1 MTTEFDAAE
10 GSCLLS
16 NIDGYNEM
24 FNFALVLELL
34 QETSFP
40 SVGRGRIERLESN
53 ESIPPKVQGWFG
65 FLDSHEL
72 KVEGKGLFVVLEVHV
87 PAFFFVPLTGEG
99 HVGKLLFIV
108 VHLEAL
114 LELGVV

>member
-1 MTTEFDAAE
+1 MTTEFNAAE

-24 FNFALVLELL
+24 FDFALVLELL

-40 SVGRGRIERLESN
+40 SVGSGRIERFESN
-53 ESIPPKVQGWFG
+53 ESIPPKVQGWFS
-65 FLDSHEL
+65 FLDSHEF

-87 PAFFFVPLTGEG
+87 PALFLVPLTGEG
-99 HVGKLLFIV
+99 HVGMILLIV

-114 LELGVV
+114 RELGFV